1 MSSNLKVNT
10 ILPSAG
16 SNIGL
21 GTNGGNLNVDGGC
34 KVQVGTA
41 LTLGHTV
48 GVQFATQNLHSTG
61 FEVNNVNASGIITAS
76 QFKGDGSNLTGI
88 SAGTSLSGST
98 NNTVCTV
105 TGANAIQG
113 EANLLFDGGTLALN
127 GRYQRGSATVQDG
140 DAIAGGLNINGTDMD
155 SSLIMSVFGNDG
167 DFTRISGS
175 KSRNASV
182 GSHTIV
188 QNNDVLLSL
197 KGFGSDGTNF
207 EEAAQIEMQVDGT
220 PNNNVMP
227 GRIVF
232 KTTTTDGVAE
242 RLRIDSTGWMGAG
255 QTSRDHAGQ
264 VAAFKNTSNANSWL
278 SVNVNNN
285 TGVGGIV
292 FGDSD
297 TWAPA
302 YIQYNH
308 TDNVMQFIGNANE
321 RLRIASNGDFG
332 FNDTAP
338 TAHASGNNTVL
349 SIKGKGSS
357 YSGKIDFK
365 DSDGNIDS
373 YINSDNSILQFYA
386 DPNSQNGNT
395 LMRFYVHGAERFR
408 FGAAGQFGIGTNY
421 GTAGQVL
428 KSGGASAAPTWGS
441 AGGETTEIYAY
452 ISFGTTY
459 DTNSGYVTQDVS
471 SLQSGNGITVDNS
484 NERLTPTVAGKYFV
498 MYMCNWLWSFSGG
511 ATFYNRITKNG
522 SEQQRST
529 FSKYD
534 PGSHTN
540 ITMCVMTMNGSSD
553 YVQFQGYENK
563 SGQAAYMGNLSRAVM
578 FKLRD

>member
-155 SSLIMSVFGNDG
+155 ASLIMSVFGNDN

-188 QNNDVLLSL
+188 QDNDVLLSL

-232 KTTTTDGVAE
+232 KTTTNDGVAE
-242 RLRIDSTGWMGAG
+242 RVRIDSSGRIGIGENNPTRDIVIKKSGSVQVSMVGATNQGVYLNFGDTDDDNIGAVYYDNPNDRMIIRANTNNAVQVKSNGNMAINDGDLEIGTSGHGISFAATSDASGMANELLDDYEEGTWTPILTGYTSGNT
-255 QTSRDHAGQ
+255 QTYAAQHGSYTKVGRVVTAHFDVKLSNKGNISGTYVLLQGLPFNHAGSRAGTGSVHFFQ
-264 VAAFKNTSNANSWL
+264 HLTS
-278 SVNVNNN
+278 SVSSMALE
-285 TGVGGIV
+285 GGGGISSSFWLLCV
-292 FGDSD
+292 NGTQSTQLSYTPDS
-297 TWAPA
+297 
-302 YIQYNH
+302 
-308 TDNVMQFIGNANE
+308 FI
-321 RLRIASNGDFG
+321 SNS
-332 FNDTAP
+332 TQI
-338 TAHASGNNTVL
+338 SG
-349 SIKGKGSS
+349 
-357 YSGKIDFK
+357 
-365 DSDGNIDS
+365 
-373 YINSDNSILQFYA
+373 
-386 DPNSQNGNT
+386 T
-395 LMRFYVHGAERFR
+395 LVYR
-408 FGAAGQFGIGTNY
+408 
-421 GTAGQVL
+421 
-428 KSGGASAAPTWGS
+428 
-441 AGGETTEIYAY
+441 
-452 ISFGTTY
+452 
-459 DTNSGYVTQDVS
+459 VS
-471 SLQSGNGITVDNS
+471 
-484 NERLTPTVAGKYFV
+484 
-498 MYMCNWLWSFSGG
+498 
-511 ATFYNRITKNG
+511 
-522 SEQQRST
+522 
-529 FSKYD
+529 
-534 PGSHTN
+534 
-540 ITMCVMTMNGSSD
+540 
-553 YVQFQGYENK
+553 
-563 SGQAAYMGNLSRAVM
+563 
-578 FKLRD
+578 